1 MLLGIDLDACDTA
14 WVYSGNW
21 QFPFLVGGLKHV
33 SGPVLTL
40 KKQSTDPIWSNE
52 SKSKSRLFTQP
63 ERLKERA

>member
-1 MLLGIDLDACDTA
+1 
-14 WVYSGNW
+14 
-21 QFPFLVGGLKHV
+21 
-33 SGPVLTL
+33 LTL